1 MQFERLI
8 YYLTL
13 YLLMLKTFSREIKTV
28 IVTR

>member
-13 YLLMLKTFSREIKTV
+13 YLLTLKIFSREIKTV